1 MKQLT
6 KIGRERKRST
16 TQRDDDDSDTEHRPR
31 VKEAE
36 NVKVPSW
43 PKVDTF
49 SLWITQLT
57 RNVNAAAARPD
68 DKAIAWLNKARD
80 KSCSFEDLATC
91 EDRFQVLDR
100 KLAKSLMEIL
110 PSALLNKITLKES
123 VCLSKGY
130 QLRGRQILM
139 LICDEFKVN
148 ADIGFTYSLEDLS
161 ILAYTG
167 DKNLQQ
173 FVNKWDTILAELEV
187 DKIGPSTLARMF
199 ENKLMTSKLLE
210 SEVRHFRRLPA
221 GHADKTYKW
230 LRDMI
235 DKVLQLEKEDK
246 NQAALQASHRAPIGS
261 YSNAATKG
269 YEGKGGGDKK
279 KGKGKGS
286 NKKEGGKGK
295 GGGTQ
300 ANHLANPPPR
310 ATTSLARF
318 PANSCTFMAIA
329 TKARIATSHTARQRR
344 KRSRNMATR
353 RVVGTAREHPAVP
366 SLTRTSPALHKD
378 KVCAS
383 MVLTASSAMIRR
395 C

>member
-1 MKQLT
+1 
-6 KIGRERKRST
+6 
-16 TQRDDDDSDTEHRPR
+16 
-31 VKEAE
+31 
-36 NVKVPSW
+36 
-43 PKVDTF
+43 
-49 SLWITQLT
+49 LWITQLT

-269 YEGKGGGDKK
+269 NEGKGGGDKK
-279 KGKGKGS
+279 KGEGK
-286 NKKEGGKGK
+286 
-295 GGGTQ
+295 
-300 ANHLANPPPR
+300 
-310 ATTSLARF
+310 
-318 PANSCTFMAIA
+318 
-329 TKARIATSHTARQRR
+329 
-344 KRSRNMATR
+344 
-353 RVVGTAREHPAVP
+353 
-366 SLTRTSPALHKD
+366 
-378 KVCAS
+378 
-383 MVLTASSAMIRR
+383 
-395 C
+395 